1 MTPHNHLTA
10 IHGLAALLLVV
21 VAFGTIHMLVLTH
34 DNRFSRAWVSL
45 GF

>member
-1 MTPHNHLTA
+1 MKVHSHISP
-10 IHGLAALLLVV
+10 IHGLAVIALVIVV
-21 VAFGTIHMLVLTH
+21 FGTVHLLALTH

>member
-1 MTPHNHLTA
+1 MKVHSHISP
-10 IHGLAALLLVV
+10 IHGLAVIALVIAV
-21 VAFGTIHMLVLTH
+21 FGTVHLLALTH